1 LSGNEVPVPV
11 ASVVRSP
18 LSTRLSPDREAD
30 GLEQP
35 QEMAKAS
42 AEDQIAGLRRQ
53 LEEQQVVNASFEKRL
68 GRLES
73 AGKAAAVP
81 DVIDMLAPD
90 AREAMG
96 DQPEAAADANAD
108 AMVGGADTAER
119 VQTCDLAESM
129 WDSPLVL
136 GRRELG
142 MGRVVSLW
150 AVLVLLLNIILQ
162 STIAAIVVHSMGD
175 PTFAARVIEDLW
187 YASQPRFASARS
199 MHVQFASSWHVSSVR
214 QPMRPL
220 V

>member
-1 LSGNEVPVPV
+1 
-11 ASVVRSP
+11 
-18 LSTRLSPDREAD
+18 
-30 GLEQP
+30 
-35 QEMAKAS
+35 M
-42 AEDQIAGLRRQ
+42 
-53 LEEQQVVNASFEKRL
+53 VNASFEKRL

-162 STIAAIVVHSMGD
+162 TTIAAIVVHSMGD

-187 YASQPRFASARS
+187 YAS
-199 MHVQFASSWHVSSVR
+199 
-214 QPMRPL
+214 
-220 V
+220 